1 MSIYLLSMVNND
13 DSADE
18 VRGGSVDGVTI
29 PSTHR
34 LAIQH
39 FIKLGSDMQLPVT
52 STEVEMLYGE

>member
-1 MSIYLLSMVNND
+1 MVNND

-52 STEVEMLYGE
+52 STEVKMLYGE